1 MVQAKLFYTAL
12 SRHTMVTI
20 THDNYKI
27 PELEFPVYLE
37 KLSSNLGL
45 MNWKACMRV
54 TVSWVRIPSFP
65 PFNL

>member
-1 MVQAKLFYTAL
+1 MA
-12 SRHTMVTI
+12 S
-20 THDNYKI
+20 NYSDLLKS
-27 PELEFPVYLE
+27 EYAVYLE

-65 PFNL
+65 PLIEI

>member
-1 MVQAKLFYTAL
+1 
-12 SRHTMVTI
+12 MVTI

-45 MNWKACMRV
+45 TNWKACMRV

-65 PFNL
+65 PK